1 MSATSPG
8 STDAARQESASRAFR
23 FWNKLGLGWLPI
35 ADVVSE
41 ELPLKRLLRLALFQ
55 VSVGMAVAL
64 VVGTLNRVMIVELGV
79 SARLVA
85 IMVAL
90 PLVFAPARAFIGF
103 RSDNHRSVLGWRRT
117 PYLWFGTML
126 QFGGL
131 AMMPFALLVLSGAGG
146 GHCAP
151 WVGSFA
157 VSVAFLLTGAGLHTT
172 QTVGL
177 ALATDIAPE
186 RSRPQVVAVLCAM
199 LLVGVLIS
207 ALLFGILL
215 SHFTVEKL
223 IQVIQGAALMTMILN
238 GAALWKQEPRRA
250 LGAVAET
257 AGSFRASMAEL
268 MSEPQARRRLLA
280 VALGTIAFSLQDV
293 LLEPYGGQVL
303 GLPVA
308 ATTAFTALLA
318 VGGLFGFAAGGW
330 LLSRRTDQHRVAA
343 LGVLVGLFA
352 FTFVIFAAPMGAP
365 GLFAMGTTFIG
376 GGAALFLVG
385 TLSSAVDA
393 SGKTRIGLK
402 LGSWGAVQAFAAG
415 TAIAA
420 GGLLHDTVAHLALGG
435 AFGASVANSATGY
448 EAVYGLEMVLLF
460 ATLIILGPL
469 VRFSRGAAPI
479 AHFEHPSRKEHLA

>member
-1 MSATSPG
+1 MSATSRDTKASV
-8 STDAARQESASRAFR
+8 STASRAFR
-23 FWNKLGLGWLPI
+23 FWNKLGIGWLPI

-41 ELPLKRLLRLALFQ
+41 ELPLTRLLRLALFQ

-85 IMVAL
+85 VMVAL
-90 PLVFAPARAFIGF
+90 PLVFAPARALIGF
-103 RSDNHRSVLGWRRT
+103 RSDNHRSLLGWRRT

-186 RSRPQVVAVLCAM
+186 RSRPQVVAVLCGM

-207 ALLFGILL
+207 ALLFGVLL
-215 SHFTVEKL
+215 SHFTVQKL

-250 LGAVAET
+250 LMGVVET
-257 AGSFRASMAEL
+257 AGSFRSSMAEL
-268 MSEPQARRRLLA
+268 MAEPQARRRLVA

-308 ATTAFTALLA
+308 ATTALTALLA
-318 VGGLFGFAAGGW
+318 VGGLCGFVLGGW
-330 LLSRRTDQHRVAA
+330 LLSRKVDQHRVAA
-343 LGVLVGLFA
+343 IGVLVGLFA
-352 FTFVIFAAPMGAP
+352 FSCVIFSAPMRAP
-365 GLFAMGTTFIG
+365 ALFAVGTTLIG

-393 SGKTRIGLK
+393 SGKIRVGLK

-420 GGLLHDTVAHLALGG
+420 GGLLHDAVAHLALKG
-435 AFGASVANSATGY
+435 AFGTSVVGTATGY
-448 EAVYGLEMVLLF
+448 EAVYALEMVLLF
-460 ATLIILGPL
+460 ATLIVLGPL
-469 VRFSRGAAPI
+469 VRFSRTATKPLFYKI
-479 AHFEHPSRKEHLA
+479 PSRKENLA

>member
-1 MSATSPG
+1 MSATSRDTKAAG
-8 STDAARQESASRAFR
+8 SNASKAFR
-23 FWNKLGLGWLPI
+23 FWNKLGIGWLPI

-41 ELPLKRLLRLALFQ
+41 ELPLTRLLRLALFQ

-90 PLVFAPARAFIGF
+90 PLVFAPARALIGF
-103 RSDNHRSVLGWRRT
+103 RSDNHRSLLGWRRT

-207 ALLFGILL
+207 ALLFGVLL

-250 LGAVAET
+250 LTGIVET

-268 MSEPQARRRLLA
+268 MAEPQARRRLTA

-308 ATTAFTALLA
+308 ATTALTALLA
-318 VGGLFGFAAGGW
+318 VGGLCGFAGGGW
-330 LLSRRTDQHRVAA
+330 LLSRKTDQHRVAS

-352 FTFVIFAAPMGAP
+352 FSCVIFAAPMRAP
-365 GLFAMGTTFIG
+365 ALFAAGTTLIG
-376 GGAALFLVG
+376 CGAALFLVG

-420 GGLLHDTVAHLALGG
+420 GGVIHDTVAHLALKG
-435 AFGASVANSATGY
+435 ALGASVVSAATGY
-448 EAVYGLEMVLLF
+448 EAVYALEMVLLF
-460 ATLIILGPL
+460 ATLIVLGPL
-469 VRFSRGAAPI
+469 VRFSRTETTPE
-479 AHFEHPSRKEHLA
+479 FFKNPSRKEHLA

>member
-1 MSATSPG
+1 MSATSP
-8 STDAARQESASRAFR
+8 ASRAFR
-23 FWNKLGLGWLPI
+23 FWNKLGLGYLPI

-41 ELPLKRLLRLALFQ
+41 ELPLTRLLRLALFQ
-55 VSVGMAVAL
+55 VSVGMTVAL

-90 PLVFAPARAFIGF
+90 PLIFAPARALIGF
-103 RSDNHRSVLGWRRT
+103 RSDNHRSLLGWRRT

-146 GHCAP
+146 GHSAP
-151 WVGSFA
+151 WMGSFA

-207 ALLFGILL
+207 ALLFGVLL

-223 IQVIQGAALMTMILN
+223 IQVIQGAALMSMILN
-238 GAALWKQEPRRA
+238 GIALWKQEPRRA
-250 LGAVAET
+250 LTSATEVT
-257 AGSFRASMAEL
+257 PSFRQSMAEL
-268 MSEPQARRRLLA
+268 VAEPQARRRLLA

-308 ATTAFTALLA
+308 ATTALTALLA
-318 VGGLFGFAAGGW
+318 VGGLCGFAAGGW
-330 LLSRRTDQHRVAA
+330 LLSRRSDQHRVAA
-343 LGVLVGLFA
+343 VGVLVGLAA
-352 FTFVIFAAPMGAP
+352 FTFVIFAAPMRAP
-365 GLFAMGTTFIG
+365 ALFAIGTMLIG

-385 TLSSAVDA
+385 TLSSAVDT
-393 SGKTRIGLK
+393 SGKTRVGLK
-402 LGSWGAVQAFAAG
+402 LGSWGAVQAVAAG

-420 GGLLHDTVAHLALGG
+420 GGLMHDMVAHLALRG
-435 AFGASVANSATGY
+435 ALGASVVDSATGY

-460 ATLIILGPL
+460 ATLVVLGPL
-469 VRFSRGAAPI
+469 VRFSTPSAPI
-479 AHFEHPSRKEHLA
+479 TQFEHSSRKAHLA

>member
-1 MSATSPG
+1 MSATSQD
-8 STDAARQESASRAFR
+8 TSASRAFR

-85 IMVAL
+85 VMVAL
-90 PLVFAPARAFIGF
+90 PLVFAPARALIGF
-103 RSDNHRSVLGWRRT
+103 RSDNHTSLLGWRRT

-151 WVGSFA
+151 W
-157 VSVAFLLTGAGLHTT
+157 VAFLLTGAGLHTT

-238 GAALWKQEPRRA
+238 CAALWKQEPRRA
-250 LGAVAET
+250 LSGVAET

-268 MSEPQARRRLLA
+268 MSEPKARRRLAA

-308 ATTAFTALLA
+308 ATTALTALLA
-318 VGGLFGFAAGGW
+318 VGGLCGFAGGGW
-330 LLSRRTDQHRVAA
+330 LLHRRTDQHRVAA

-365 GLFAMGTTFIG
+365 GLFAMGTTLIG
-376 GGAALFLVG
+376 CGAALFLVG

-393 SGKTRIGLK
+393 SGKTRVGLK

-420 GGLLHDTVAHLALGG
+420 GGLLHDTVAHLAMSG
-435 AFGASVANSATGY
+435 ALGASVVDSATGY

-460 ATLIILGPL
+460 VTLVVLGPL
-469 VRFSRGAAPI
+469 VSFSQAVVPTTK
-479 AHFEHPSRKEHLA
+479 FEHPSRKEHLA